1 MLYSRAMLESS
12 QDEQSTIFPRT
23 DEASPPAQPSSS
35 PTLPPPGATL
45 HPWVT
50 IVCTIVVAVMLV
62 NFLVFSGASRVEL
75 LERPEDSLE
84 RLVTR
89 EMDFCAAV
97 NGLPGWQRDLAL
109 FILGD
114 EQTLQHS
121 LRWSD
126 QLAAQESASDQTQ
139 LERIILMAEAGQMDR
154 VNTAIVP
161 WEFKGEDQARML
173 EWVRAAYLRAPDRPS
188 GETMIAQVR
197 ETLPQNWFADTLV
210 ARIAAAI
217 GDRAEQSVAEASIVQ
232 RGEVLLHRR
241 MVLAIFELILL
252 VFAAFSLGTIL
263 AHRENVRIGEAP
275 LPPFWTLPDGY
286 GLFIRG
292 VLGFLV
298 ISTAVSLYWPQE
310 TPLAALM
317 TLLAGAPLLWW
328 MRKYVTAHGWSLR
341 EVFGLQWP
349 SGGFRQVW
357 KVVLVLVGLSVAGE
371 FVMSVIVSVSN
382 IPTDWT
388 DGLLEDMLWGPT
400 WIVASEAFDSIVWA
414 PLIEEMAFR
423 GVLYGTLRTKMGM
436 WPAVFVSAAV
446 FGFAHGYGI
455 IGFGSVF
462 WSGILWAVAYERT
475 HSLIPGMLA
484 HAVNN
489 FLVTAGFLWIFR

>member
-12 QDEQSTIFPRT
+12 QDEQSTMFPRT

-35 PTLPPPGATL
+35 PGATL

-50 IVCTIVVAVMLV
+50 IVCTIVVAVMLL

-109 FILGD
+109 FVLGD
-114 EQTLQHS
+114 ERTLQHS

-310 TPLAALM
+310 TPLD
-317 TLLAGAPLLWW
+317 
-328 MRKYVTAHGWSLR
+328 GWSLR

-388 DGLLEDMLWGPT
+388 DGLLEDMLWGPA

>member
-161 WEFKGEDQARML
+161 W
-173 EWVRAAYLRAPDRPS
+173 
-188 GETMIAQVR
+188 
-197 ETLPQNWFADTLV
+197 
-210 ARIAAAI
+210 
-217 GDRAEQSVAEASIVQ
+217 
-232 RGEVLLHRR
+232 
-241 MVLAIFELILL
+241 
-252 VFAAFSLGTIL
+252 
-263 AHRENVRIGEAP
+263 
-275 LPPFWTLPDGY
+275 
-286 GLFIRG
+286 
-292 VLGFLV
+292 
-298 ISTAVSLYWPQE
+298 
-310 TPLAALM
+310 
-317 TLLAGAPLLWW
+317 
-328 MRKYVTAHGWSLR
+328 
-341 EVFGLQWP
+341 
-349 SGGFRQVW
+349 
-357 KVVLVLVGLSVAGE
+357 
-371 FVMSVIVSVSN
+371 
-382 IPTDWT
+382 
-388 DGLLEDMLWGPT
+388 
-400 WIVASEAFDSIVWA
+400 
-414 PLIEEMAFR
+414 
-423 GVLYGTLRTKMGM
+423 
-436 WPAVFVSAAV
+436 
-446 FGFAHGYGI
+446 
-455 IGFGSVF
+455 
-462 WSGILWAVAYERT
+462 
-475 HSLIPGMLA
+475 
-484 HAVNN
+484 
-489 FLVTAGFLWIFR
+489 

>member
-1 MLYSRAMLESS
+1 
-12 QDEQSTIFPRT
+12 
-23 DEASPPAQPSSS
+23 
-35 PTLPPPGATL
+35 
-45 HPWVT
+45 
-50 IVCTIVVAVMLV
+50 
-62 NFLVFSGASRVEL
+62 
-75 LERPEDSLE
+75 
-84 RLVTR
+84 
-89 EMDFCAAV
+89 
-97 NGLPGWQRDLAL
+97 
-109 FILGD
+109 
-114 EQTLQHS
+114 
-121 LRWSD
+121 
-126 QLAAQESASDQTQ
+126 
-139 LERIILMAEAGQMDR
+139 
-154 VNTAIVP
+154 
-161 WEFKGEDQARML
+161 
-173 EWVRAAYLRAPDRPS
+173 
-188 GETMIAQVR
+188 MIAQVR

-210 ARIAAAI
+210 ARIAATI

-310 TPLAALM
+310 TPLAGLM

-388 DGLLEDMLWGPT
+388 DGLLEDMLWGPA